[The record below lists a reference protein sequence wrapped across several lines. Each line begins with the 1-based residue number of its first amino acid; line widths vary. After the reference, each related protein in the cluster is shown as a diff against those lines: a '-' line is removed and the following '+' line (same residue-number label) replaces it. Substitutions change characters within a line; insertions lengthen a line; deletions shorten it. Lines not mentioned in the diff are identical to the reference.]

1 MDATVCHGRESNLH
15 GGDQINAM
23 PHIATPHA
31 TRHVIITAFCTPQ
44 FERTLGALDAQL
56 NHYQDKRTQVSM
68 VHLYMITFYKSQPI
82 T

>member
-31 TRHVIITAFCTPQ
+31 TCHMIITAFYTAQ
-44 FERTLGALDAQL
+44 LERMVGALDAQL
-56 NHYQDKRTQVSM
+56 DHC
-68 VHLYMITFYKSQPI
+68 
-82 T
+82 